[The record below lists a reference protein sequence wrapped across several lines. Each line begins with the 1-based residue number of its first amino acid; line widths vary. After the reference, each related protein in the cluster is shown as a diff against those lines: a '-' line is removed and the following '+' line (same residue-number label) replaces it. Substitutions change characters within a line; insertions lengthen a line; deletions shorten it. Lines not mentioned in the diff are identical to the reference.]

1 MSLLFDE
8 SPSIATGI
16 ILAGAIG
23 YYKESKIV
31 MGASL
36 VLFLFMLY
44 FYRYSPT
51 IVGHINNDT
60 IISPCEGT
68 VLDILDR
75 HEYYYIP
82 IFLSPMNRHT
92 QIYPANCRVLSRV
105 YDRTGQFAMVMNLS
119 KSENNEKKIHS
130 MQLHNGAVMSMT
142 QIAGF
147 LPRMITSAEKLNNYK
162 AGDYFGMIKFGSRVD
177 LLIPKLAPNCTK
189 FNLAIQPG
197 MALNLG
203 DFIGEYKCIE

>member
-8 SPSIATGI
+8 SPLIAGGI

-23 YYKESKIV
+23 YHQDSKIV
-31 MGASL
+31 MGAS
-36 VLFLFMLY
+36 VLLLLFMLY

-51 IVGHINNDT
+51 LVGDVNNNT

-147 LPRMITSAEKLNNYK
+147 LPRMITSAEELNNYK
-162 AGDYFGMIKFGSRVD
+162 AGDYFGMIKFGSRID
-177 LLIPKLAPNCTK
+177 LLIPKVAPDCSIFTID
-189 FNLAIQPG
+189 IQPG
-197 MALNLG
+197 MKLNLG
-203 DFIGEYKCIE
+203 EFIGRYDCCN